1 MPALERQVASSIH
14 LNLLTPVV
22 MLMPKADNAASKSM
36 IKMTKSLKKLADSP
50 SYLPTDRC
58 STLQSITCTIN
69 I

>member
-36 IKMTKSLKKLADSP
+36 IKMTESKDVS
-50 SYLPTDRC
+50 R
-58 STLQSITCTIN
+58 
-69 I
+69 

>member
-14 LNLLTPVV
+14 LNFLTPVV

-50 SYLPTDRC
+50 SYLPTDAPLYRV
-58 STLQSITCTIN
+58 SLVPLTFN
-69 I
+69 